1 MRKISVLTSKRMMK
15 KLGGN
20 RKGISA
26 AWSKRYKYFYVD
38 LDKIRLQIVP
48 NYFEKGLWGVEV
60 ISYMNQLLT
69 PGCQDYKNI
78 PRRLVQPV
86 VETAAAL
93 FDGQRKPENIDLA
106 QHFTEIERV

>member
-1 MRKISVLTSKRMMK
+1 MRKIGVLTSKRMMK
-15 KLGGN
+15 RLGGN

-26 AWSKRYKYFYVD
+26 PWSKRYKYFYVN

-60 ISYMNQLLT
+60 ISYMNQFLT
-69 PGCQDYKNI
+69 PGSQDYKNI
-78 PRRLVQPV
+78 PGRLVHPV

-93 FDGQRKPENIDLA
+93 FDGQRKAETIDLA
-106 QHFTEIERV
+106 QYFKEIERV